1 MRNWLA
7 LKVEDQLAVHEGL
20 RLELGMC
27 LVLFYAGDGV
37 VGLRDPDWLQVS
49 LYVIIGLFFW
59 YRLVVNV
66 MKSKAVSCH
75 PVTLKYGMS

>member
-20 RLELGMC
+20 RLSLGMS

-37 VGLRDPDWLQVS
+37 VVLRDREWLQVS

-59 YRLVVNV
+59 
-66 MKSKAVSCH
+66 
-75 PVTLKYGMS
+75 